1 MLHLQSEG
9 LGSVKTFAT
18 LALLR
23 LPLAL
28 QDLIRWCNGM
38 FIFDHLLNTL
48 VYPVVRLFSVGDSL
62 ALLWLAASLMFLL
75 AVIAI
80 DRGLRRR
87 QIVLRRVIRFA
98 LPMRIVLHRSSIL
111 DYKLFVVNSVIM
123 FGLLGFFVMT
133 APQWQAL
140 TSYALGAVFGPPA
153 VATVSSWGVFILTT
167 ALQILAL
174 DFGYWLAHYW
184 FHKSPVMWE
193 FHKVHHSAEVMTPAT
208 EWRQHPVEL
217 LAIPAVY
224 GLTSGVTYAVVV
236 HIFGAEAQK
245 LGLMGQNL
253 ILVAHL
259 ATFHHLRHSHVH
271 MPFTGL
277 WGRIFHSPAHH
288 QIHHS
293 ANEIHFGKNLG
304 YLFSIWDWLFGTL
317 HMPRRGE
324 QLVLGIGPEGD
335 SHTTVRQVM
344 LEPFRNAFRLLKP
357 SSKP

>member
-1 MLHLQSEG
+1 
-9 LGSVKTFAT
+9 
-18 LALLR
+18 
-23 LPLAL
+23 
-28 QDLIRWCNGM
+28 M